1 MKPFQP
7 AIALMNR
14 LKYPQKFAAISCL
27 FILPL
32 SLVTYLLISEI
43 QTRINFAAKEIIG
56 NSYLRPLSE
65 LWVALPQLKILRDSN
80 SIQNSSE
87 IISTENK
94 IDNSLNKLKPVELKF
109 GEILGTKDKFNKLR
123 NNWITSQTNRYSNNK
138 DNEYNLLINQIH
150 DLRSHVG
157 NQSNLILDPDLDTY
171 YLMDATLL
179 KLPEMQRILA
189 EIQSI
194 SQSIKIHKKVTPL
207 ERAELIMLLG
217 MLRDYNNELIRN
229 IDVAFT
235 NNPAGNLRPKLT
247 QPLNL
252 FTQNIK
258 KLTERVNPLIDS
270 EKVPQP
276 DDYFADAEQNLKQSS
291 LLWNQIIDELDF
303 LLRYRIDGFARK
315 QILLSIFI
323 FIILAIV
330 VYLFVGFYLG
340 VIQTIS
346 SLSGASKQMVE
357 GIFPDEILL
366 DTQDELTEVVKSF
379 NNVAVALVKA
389 NQEISQLNHRLKTE
403 NIRMGAELEIT
414 RKIQQMILP
423 KDYELAQISGLDIA
437 GFMKPASEVG
447 GDYYDVLQS
456 KGTIKIGIGDVT
468 GHGLESGV
476 LMLMVQTAVR
486 TLLENNETDYRKF
499 LDTLNR
505 TIYNNVQRMNSD
517 KNLSLSLLDYQ
528 EGTLHLSGQHEEMIV
543 VRKEGAIERIDT
555 IDLGFPIGLEAD
567 ITDFISQIEIQ
578 LHSGDGVVLYTDGI
592 TEAENMEKVLYGM
605 ERLCEVISN
614 NWQKSAVEIRQAVIE
629 DLQRHIGE
637 QKVYDDITLLV
648 LKQK

>member
-14 LKYPQKFAAISCL
+14 LKYPQKFAVISCL
-27 FILPL
+27 FIFPL

-80 SIQNSSE
+80 SNQNSSE

-94 IDNSLNKLKPVELKF
+94 IDNSLSKLKSVELKF
-109 GEILGTKDKFNKLR
+109 GKIMGTKDKFNKLR

-194 SQSIKIHKKVTPL
+194 SQSIKIHKKVTAL
-207 ERAELIMLLG
+207 ERAQLIMLLG
-217 MLRDYNNELIRN
+217 MLRDYNNELISN

-252 FTQNIK
+252 FTQDIK

-270 EKVPQP
+270 EKVLQP
-276 DDYFADAEQNLKQSS
+276 EAYFADAEQNLKQSS

-323 FIILAIV
+323 FIILALV

-340 VIQTIS
+340 VIQTVS
-346 SLSGASKQMVE
+346 SLSRASKQMVE
-357 GIFPDEILL
+357 ETFADEIIL
-366 DTQDELTEVVKSF
+366 DTQDELTEVVNSF

-389 NQEISQLNHRLKTE
+389 NQEITQLNHRLKTE

-423 KDYELAQISGLDIA
+423 KDYELAQIAGLDIA

-456 KGTIKIGIGDVT
+456 KGMIKIGIGDVT

-629 DLQRHIGE
+629 NLQQHIGE

>member
-7 AIALMNR
+7 ASALMNR

-56 NSYLRPLSE
+56 NTYLRPLSE
-65 LWVALPQLKILRDSN
+65 LWVALPQLKTLRDSDSN
-80 SIQNSSE
+80 QNSTE

-94 IDNSLNKLKPVELKF
+94 IDNSLSKLKPVELKF
-109 GEILGTKDKFNKLR
+109 GKVLGTTDKFNQLR
-123 NNWITSQTNRYSNNK
+123 NSWITIQINRYSNNK
-138 DNEYNLLINQIH
+138 SGEYTLLFNQID
-150 DLRSHVG
+150 DLRNHVG

-171 YLMDATLL
+171 YLKDAILL
-179 KLPEMQRILA
+179 KIPEMQRTLA
-189 EIQSI
+189 EIQFI
-194 SQSIKIHKKVTPL
+194 SQSVSQRQQATFL
-207 ERAELIMLLG
+207 ERAQLIMLLG
-217 MLRDYNNELIRN
+217 ILRDSNDELTRN
-229 IDVAFT
+229 LNVAFN
-235 NNPAGNLRPKLT
+235 NNPPGNLRPKLT
-247 QPLNL
+247 ETLQL
-252 FTQNIK
+252 FTQEIR
-258 KLTERVNPLIDS
+258 KLSDRVSPLIAS
-270 EKVPQP
+270 KEVSQP
-276 DDYFADAEQNLKQSS
+276 DVYFAEAEQNLKQSS
-291 LLWNQIIDELDF
+291 ILWNQIIDQLNF
-303 LLRYRIDGFARK
+303 LLQYRIDGFVRK

-323 FIILAIV
+323 FILLAIV
-330 VYLFVGFYLG
+330 VYLFVGFYFG
-340 VIQTIS
+340 AIQTVS
-346 SLSGASKQMVE
+346 SLSAASKQMVE
-357 GIFPDEILL
+357 GTFVDEITL

-379 NNVAVALVKA
+379 NNISVALVKA
-389 NQEISQLNHRLKTE
+389 NQEISSLNHRLKTE

-505 TIYNNVQRMNSD
+505 TIYHNVQRMNSD

-528 EGTLHLSGQHEEMIV
+528 EGTLDLSGQHEEMIV
-543 VRKEGAIERIDT
+543 VRKEGTIERIDT

-567 ITDFISQIEIQ
+567 IADFISHIEIH
-578 LHSGDGVVLYTDGI
+578 LNSGDGVVLYTDGI

-614 NWQKSAVEIRQAVIE
+614 NWTKSAVEIRQAVIE
-629 DLQRHIGE
+629 DLQQHIGE
-637 QKVYDDITLLV
+637 QKVDDDITLLV

>member
-32 SLVTYLLISEI
+32 SLVTYFLISEI

-94 IDNSLNKLKPVELKF
+94 IDNSLSQLKPVELKF
-109 GEILGTKDKFNKLR
+109 GKVLGTSDKFNQLR
-123 NNWITSQTNRYSNNK
+123 NNWINSKTNRYSNNK
-138 DNEYNLLINQIH
+138 SAEYNLLINQIH

-207 ERAELIMLLG
+207 ERAELIILLG
-217 MLRDYNNELIRN
+217 MLRDSNSELMDN

-235 NNPAGNLRPKLT
+235 NNPPGNLRPKLT
-247 QPLNL
+247 QTLNL

-303 LLRYRIDGFARK
+303 LLQYRIDGFARK
-315 QILLSIFI
+315 QILLYIFI

-330 VYLFVGFYLG
+330 VYIFVGFYLG
-340 VIQTIS
+340 LIQTIS

-357 GIFPDEILL
+357 GNFADEIAL

-379 NNVAVALVKA
+379 NNIAVALVKA

-456 KGTIKIGIGDVT
+456 KGAIKIGIGDVT

-555 IDLGFPIGLEAD
+555 LDLGFPIGLEAD

-592 TEAENMEKVLYGM
+592 TEAENMENVLYGM

-614 NWQKSAVEIRQAVIE
+614 NWQKSAVEIREAVIE
-629 DLQRHIGE
+629 DLQQHIGE